1 MKKQDPIEQQRQ
13 ELIEKV
19 KTMNEEQTDRV
30 LTMLLENGLLDQSDS
45 EGRRRA

>member
-19 KTMNEEQTDRV
+19 KQMNEEQTDR
-30 LTMLLENGLLDQSDS
+30 LLSMMLENGLLDLS
-45 EGRRRA
+45 ETGKEGK